1 MSNLTTAGNL
11 SVSNNLIV
19 SGQTTLGNTLI
30 SSSTIEGSEIISTGN
45 ITGNGNLNITGSFTC
60 PNSVLTCSSLSTT
73 GGISGGTL
81 TSLTNINGYGALNL
95 TGLSTSNSEIIQ
107 TGYLGSNILGK
118 TTFQGDVVING
129 NITANGN
136 NGAYALTDTENI
148 NMKGCVITESYTDV
162 SGNNNYT
169 LQNTLLGTQFL
180 GSISQTANNGST
192 PNVNS
197 LQQTTLNGTLTLL
210 SNLIVN
216 SISISP
222 IVLSYLSGL
231 SSNLQTQ
238 LANITANFSNYA
250 TRVNPILSGIIS
262 ISGILFQT
270 GPGNMV
276 FGNQTLTGSDNTIY
290 GINAGHDITNQTNN
304 TFIGSNTAYK
314 NVGTQNTS
322 VGAYSAYYDVS
333 GSYNTYIGY
342 EAGQASTDTNIY
354 NNLTLIGRQTEP
366 YVLGQS
372 NQCVIGNSSTNT
384 YVSNLNAYNQLS
396 ITGNSQSVP
405 SQNYGLVVSNN
416 YSLGLEG
423 TDFINTGYNSSNGLS
438 VPSFTFYQKTGSS
451 TMNALVSILG
461 TGELVC
467 NQLAVGKSS
476 ASYPLDVVG
485 ITNTSTDYYINGS
498 SIGNTYLTQANA
510 ASTYLT
516 QANANTTYLTQANA
530 TSTYLTQAN
539 ANTTY
544 LTQANATSTYAPIN
558 NPSFTGN
565 TTIGTSTSTNNYNG
579 TNQLSPY
586 TYLNGLALYQQN
598 IGVWMIDNSINWR
611 PIPIS
616 CNNPSQ
622 TVSGSL
628 NYYTANSVYATYPD
642 ALHLNNPVFSS
653 NSGYNYLPDNA
664 DCAYYILPNYGLI
677 VYSDPNYSGTIQLNV
692 LNTSPTAQT
701 FAPVQNKQGSSWRI
715 FYSVGA
721 SSIELSL

>member
-1 MSNLTTAGNL
+1 MSNLTSAGNL

-19 SGQTTLGNTLI
+19 SGQTTFGNTLI

-45 ITGNGNLNITGSFTC
+45 ITGGNLNITGSFTC

-180 GSISQTANNGST
+180 GPISQTANNGST

-216 SISISP
+216 STSISP

-270 GPGNMV
+270 GSGNMI
-276 FGNQTLTGSDNTIY
+276 FGNQTLTGSNNTTY
-290 GINAGHDITNQTNN
+290 GLNAGHDITNQTDDV
-304 TFIGSNTAYK
+304 FIGSSSGYN
-314 NVGTQNTS
+314 NVGIQNTS
-322 VGAYSAYYDVS
+322 VGSYSAYYDVS

-342 EAGQASTDTNIY
+342 SAGQASTDTNIY
-354 NNLTLIGRQTEP
+354 NNLTLIGRETEP
-366 YVLGQS
+366 YVL
-372 NQCVIGNSSTNT
+372 
-384 YVSNLNAYNQLS
+384 A
-396 ITGNSQSVP
+396 SV
-405 SQNYGLVVSNN
+405 L
-416 YSLGLEG
+416 
-423 TDFINTGYNSSNGLS
+423 F
-438 VPSFTFYQKTGSS
+438 K
-451 TMNALVSILG
+451 
-461 TGELVC
+461 
-467 NQLAVGKSS
+467 
-476 ASYPLDVVG
+476 
-485 ITNTSTDYYINGS
+485 
-498 SIGNTYLTQANA
+498 
-510 ASTYLT
+510 
-516 QANANTTYLTQANA
+516 
-530 TSTYLTQAN
+530 
-539 ANTTY
+539 
-544 LTQANATSTYAPIN
+544 
-558 NPSFTGN
+558 
-565 TTIGTSTSTNNYNG
+565 
-579 TNQLSPY
+579 
-586 TYLNGLALYQQN
+586 
-598 IGVWMIDNSINWR
+598 
-611 PIPIS
+611 
-616 CNNPSQ
+616 
-622 TVSGSL
+622 
-628 NYYTANSVYATYPD
+628 
-642 ALHLNNPVFSS
+642 
-653 NSGYNYLPDNA
+653 
-664 DCAYYILPNYGLI
+664 
-677 VYSDPNYSGTIQLNV
+677 
-692 LNTSPTAQT
+692 
-701 FAPVQNKQGSSWRI
+701 
-715 FYSVGA
+715 
-721 SSIELSL
+721 